1 MQVTTSFYKEYNL
14 TLNEYYDK
22 YEVDVEVPNEKIYKI
37 LARKFGISTDQMEK
51 IINYFDLDLT
61 LECEENEDI
70 QLLAQEIYC
79 EERD

>member
-79 EERD
+79 EEEE